1 MFCGGRGVPH
11 INVNIL
17 FFFFSVQTLCLKKEC
32 VLKMIEQESEA
43 RERSQVGPKRLIPGY
58 CRKCGNLMAV
68 IYNFCYHCNKDINQ
82 SSGLD
87 WSLGGL
93 STVRND
99 KCGIRTSSRLG
110 ICLILFLT
118 FILFG
123 DIILTHHM
131 PLQKLH
137 KPQVR

>member
-1 MFCGGRGVPH
+1 
-11 INVNIL
+11 
-17 FFFFSVQTLCLKKEC
+17 
-32 VLKMIEQESEA
+32 MIVQESEA
-43 RERSQVGPKRLIPGY
+43 RERSQVGPKRLITGY

-68 IYNFCYHCNKDINQ
+68 IYDCCYHRNKEINQ

-87 WSLGGL
+87 WSLEGL

-99 KCGIRTSSRLG
+99 KCGIRTSSRFKMT

-123 DIILTHHM
+123 DIILTHHR
-131 PLQKLH
+131 PLKKLH
-137 KPQVR
+137 KPQVRPFQFGIHIT